1 MSSNDRIDAKQ
12 FEAEFMRIVVDGE
25 EGDLIPSL
33 AQVQLQFSFGWEWML
48 HHLHNQNV
56 GQQFQEYLNKQHRSW
71 FVRYLQ
77 SVLQLRGFTS
87 IASFED
93 WKKSSQQYKNVSR
106 SKFFGTGTDEA
117 MNNRLNNIFH
127 SNDFLAFDG
136 SVSSE

>member
-1 MSSNDRIDAKQ
+1 MSSNDRIDVKQ
-12 FEAEFMRIVVDGE
+12 FEAEFVRIVVDGE
-25 EGDLIPSL
+25 EGDLIQIL
-33 AQVQLQFSFGWEWML
+33 AQVQHQFGGEWML

-56 GQQFQEYLNKQHRSW
+56 GRQFQDYLNKQHRSW
-71 FVRYLQ
+71 FIGYLQ
-77 SVLQLRGFTS
+77 RVIQLRGFTS

-93 WKKSSQQYKNVSR
+93 WKKSSQYKNVSR

-136 SVSSE
+136 SVACE